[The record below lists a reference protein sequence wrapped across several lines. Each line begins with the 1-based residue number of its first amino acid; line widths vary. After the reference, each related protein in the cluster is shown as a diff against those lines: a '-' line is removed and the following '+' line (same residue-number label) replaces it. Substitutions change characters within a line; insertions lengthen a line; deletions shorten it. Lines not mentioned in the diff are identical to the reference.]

1 MKSTT
6 SILPLLVIIIFSCT
20 SPDKAYPPEF
30 EARIKEVENNLCSWV
45 KTGEDDTWNLE
56 EQMKKYN
63 IRGLSIAVVNN
74 YKIEWARGYG
84 YADISGERPVT
95 GKTLFQSASISKSL
109 NSLGILRLV
118 QEGRLDLNAD
128 INDYLE
134 TWKFPYEE
142 TKEHGK
148 LTLTHLLS
156 HTGALTV
163 HGFPGYEKGSPL
175 PSLMQ
180 ILDGQE
186 PANTAPVRQE
196 SQSGE
201 AFRYSGGG
209 TTISQLLLM
218 DVTGMPYD
226 KYMKKY
232 VLNPLGMKS
241 SSYNQPP
248 KGNGKL
254 YSSGYYGN
262 GSEVK
267 GKYHVYPE
275 QAAAGL
281 WTTPT
286 DLCLYIIETQRALRG
301 ESSKVLNMETT
312 KLRLT
317 PVKQSSALGCFING
331 RYFNHDGGNEGFTCT
346 SLGSLDDGKGVV
358 IMTNSENGAILSE
371 IANSVAVV
379 YGWKDFYQ
387 PVIKKIVP
395 VDSAILK
402 TYTGTYDLGGQTGKI
417 FRGKGGLV
425 IDVTGD
431 SPWKLNFT
439 SDSDFFLREYRADL
453 RFIIDKENKVTG
465 FTINGNLA
473 RKIE

>member
-1 MKSTT
+1 MKPATT
-6 SILPLLVIIIFSCT
+6 LIAFLVIIFLSCT
-20 SPDKAYPPEF
+20 RPDKAYPPEF

-45 KTGEDDTWNLE
+45 KTGEDDTWNLA

-63 IRGLSIAVVNN
+63 IRGLSIAVINN
-74 YKIEWARGYG
+74 NKIEWARGYG
-84 YADISGERPVT
+84 YADVSEERPVT
-95 GKTLFQSASISKSL
+95 GKTLFQAASISKSL
-109 NSLGILRLV
+109 NSLGILRLA

-142 TKEHGK
+142 TPDNRK
-148 LTLTHLLS
+148 LTLTHLLC

-163 HGFPGYEKGSPL
+163 HGFPGYEKGSTL
-175 PSLMQ
+175 PSITQ
-180 ILDGQE
+180 ILDGQN
-186 PANTAPVRQE
+186 PTNTEPVRQVGKP
-196 SQSGE
+196 GE

-232 VLNPLGMKS
+232 VLNPLGMRS
-241 SSYNQPP
+241 SSYTQPP
-248 KGNGKL
+248 VGADKL
-254 YSSGYYGN
+254 YSAGYYGN
-262 GSEVK
+262 GSAVT
-267 GKYHVYPE
+267 GKYHIYPE

-281 WTTPT
+281 WTNPT
-286 DLCLYIIETQRALRG
+286 DLCLYIIETQRALKG
-301 ESSKVLNMETT
+301 ESAKVLTPEMT

-317 PVKQSSALGCFING
+317 PVIQPSAYGCFING

-346 SLGSLDDGKGVV
+346 SIGSLDDGKGVV
-358 IMTNSENGAILSE
+358 IMTNSENGAILGE

-395 VDSAILK
+395 VDSGILK
-402 TYTGTYDLGGQTGKI
+402 TYTGTYDLGEQTGKI
-417 FRGKGGLV
+417 FWGEGGLA
-425 IDVTGD
+425 INVTGE
-431 SPWKLNFT
+431 PWKLNFT

-453 RFIIDKENKVTG
+453 RFIVDKENKVTG